1 MEETPRVNGT
11 VSSAHELGVIV
22 SRHYNL
28 FIQLIR
34 SDVCENEMKYVNVR
48 SSGFWHLYWW
58 VATQLVGLH
67 YDFNY
72 V

>member
-11 VSSAHELGVIV
+11 VSSAHVLGVIV
-22 SRHYNL
+22 SRHYDL

-34 SDVCENEMKYVNVR
+34 NDVCENEMKYVNVG
-48 SSGFWHLYWW
+48 SGSFCHLYWW
-58 VATQLVGLH
+58 VFIESFITTLIT
-67 YDFNY
+67 FN